1 MIGIVK
7 SYIIQNNLI
16 TFDFE
21 YNIKIVT
28 QKYDIYDIVYD
39 DYDESTKNVYTKNYQ
54 GGVSICNKTIDLPS
68 LSLRTLQSQL
78 IPYWF
83 KYMVAL

>member
-7 SYIIQNNLI
+7 SYTIRNNLI
-16 TFDFE
+16 TFDFKL
-21 YNIKIVT
+21 IKIVT

-39 DYDESTKNVYTKNYQ
+39 DYDESTKNVYSKNYH